1 MLKGAKFVEY
11 ASQRPNVTF
20 VVVRLFF
27 TKLRAQIIWSSN
39 NRMSHVLSLIQ
50 KLSHTEISNLDL
62 VVFAQEHVDRFNISM
77 QDLICMKVPQPKT
90 HLYEKLPQLA
100 FIQWPSHLLFQIL
113 AEITIFAVF
122 HDDVDRIFF
131 HKRIVVPNTV
141 LALDFGHDRSL

>member
-1 MLKGAKFVEY
+1 
-11 ASQRPNVTF
+11 
-20 VVVRLFF
+20 
-27 TKLRAQIIWSSN
+27 
-39 NRMSHVLSLIQ
+39 MSHVLSLIQ
-50 KLSHTEISNLDL
+50 KFSHTEISNLDL

-77 QDLICMKVPQPKT
+77 QDLICMKVPQSKT

-100 FIQWPSHLLFQIL
+100 FIQRPSHLLFQIL